1 MTVARKRVAP
11 AVSTATPSPSA
22 PSTEAGRRR
31 DFGIVFAVMM
41 AVAAGNSGLQSVLPA
56 IGREIHIP
64 DPLVAGIFSL
74 SALLWTVSAPVWAR
88 ASDRHGRKPLI
99 ALGLAG
105 FVVSMTGCAL
115 VVLAG
120 LHHLAGPL
128 LIFAGFA
135 GMRAIFGL
143 IGSASNPAGQ
153 AYVADRTSKAER
165 TDALATLAGAFGVGT
180 VLGPAIA
187 PYFVMPG
194 VTFSGPMFAFA
205 VTALICLIVVLRY
218 LPPSEIPAQPH
229 FDKGH
234 AVGGHKVKDKDKDK
248 DKAKGRSGIF
258 SIGLWAD
265 PRVAPFLLF
274 GFMVGSAQA
283 VNGYTLG
290 FLVIDKVHLTPVMA
304 QGYIQVAM
312 MGGAV
317 AGLMAQWGLI
327 RIFHMRPKDL
337 LLWGAGLAGIGN
349 LFITFAPSYGAVV
362 TAYALTSIGF
372 GFARPGFSAGASLAA
387 SQGEQGSV
395 AGAITAVNGSCIII
409 TPILGVWLYDHL
421 HWAPFAINTV
431 VLLAMLAFAFWNPAL
446 RAAGALDSG
455 EMEAG
460 ELDQA
465 QVGLGETPKLA
476 REPVDRTGAINL
488 IKRRLR
494 AVRLLEARRRKA
506 RLRP

>member
-1 MTVARKRVAP
+1 MTVARKRVPPVA
-11 AVSTATPSPSA
+11 SA
-22 PSTEAGRRR
+22 QTSRRR

-105 FVVSMTGCAL
+105 FVVSMTGCAM
-115 VVLAG
+115 VVLSG
-120 LHHLAGPL
+120 LHHLMGPML
-128 LIFAGFA
+128 VFAGFA
-135 GMRAIFGL
+135 GMRSIFGL

-153 AYVADRTSKAER
+153 AYVADRTSKEER

-187 PYFVMPG
+187 PYFVLPG
-194 VTFSGPMFAFA
+194 VSFSGPMFAFA
-205 VTALICLIVVLRY
+205 VTALICLVVVMRF
-218 LPPSEIPAQPH
+218 LPPSEIPSRPH
-229 FDKGH
+229 FN
-234 AVGGHKVKDKDKDK
+234 KDKNLEAAADGAQLA
-248 DKAKGRSGIF
+248 KAKTGIL
-258 SIGLWAD
+258 SLGLWAD
-265 PRVAPFLLF
+265 KRVSPFLLF

-290 FLVIDKVHLTPVMA
+290 FLVIDKVHMTPVMA

-327 RIFHMRPKDL
+327 RIFHMKPKDL
-337 LLWGAGLAGIGN
+337 LLWGAGLAGVGN

-421 HWAPFAINTV
+421 HWAPFAINTM
-431 VLLAMLAFAFWNPAL
+431 VLLAMLAFAFLNPAL
-446 RAAGALDSG
+446 RAAGAMDEGELDPD
-455 EMEAG
+455 

-465 QVGLGETPKLA
+465 QVGLGETPRIPKDPPE
-476 REPVDRTGAINL
+476 RSGPINQ

-494 AVRLLEARRRKA
+494 AAKLLEARRRKA
-506 RLRP
+506 RLRS

>member
-1 MTVARKRVAP
+1 MTVARKRGSP
-11 AVSTATPSPSA
+11 AASPQAS
-22 PSTEAGRRR
+22 RRR

-105 FVVSMTGCAL
+105 FVVSMIGCAI

-120 LHHLAGPL
+120 LHHLMGPML
-128 LIFAGFA
+128 VFAGFA
-135 GMRAIFGL
+135 GMRSIFGL

-153 AYVADRTSKAER
+153 AYVADRTSKEER

-187 PYFVMPG
+187 PYFVLPG
-194 VTFSGPMFAFA
+194 VSFSGPMFAFA
-205 VTALICLIVVLRY
+205 ITALVCLVVVLRY
-218 LPPSEIPAQPH
+218 LPPSEVPARPH
-229 FDKGH
+229 FN
-234 AVGGHKVKDKDKDK
+234 KDETQDGRKS
-248 DKAKGRSGIF
+248 RSGFF

-265 PRVAPFLLF
+265 KRVSPFLLF

-290 FLVIDKVHLTPVMA
+290 FLVIDKVHMTPVMA

-327 RIFHMRPKDL
+327 RIFHMKPKDL

-387 SQGEQGSV
+387 PQGEQGSV

-431 VLLAMLAFAFWNPAL
+431 VLLAMLGFAFWNPAL
-446 RAAGALDSG
+446 RAAGSLDEG
-455 EMEAG
+455 ELDPD

-465 QVGLGETPKLA
+465 QVGLGETPRLA
-476 REPVDRTGAINL
+476 REGPDRTGPINQ
-488 IKRRLR
+488 IRRRLR
-494 AVRLLEARRRKA
+494 AARLLEARRRKA